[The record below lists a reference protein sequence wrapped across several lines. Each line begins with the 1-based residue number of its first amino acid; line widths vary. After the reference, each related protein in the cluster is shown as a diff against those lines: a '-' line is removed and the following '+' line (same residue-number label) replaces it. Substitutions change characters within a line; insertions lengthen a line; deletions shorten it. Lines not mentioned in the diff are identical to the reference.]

1 MSPTEEV
8 ALREEG
14 LMLRAQVEELDVV
27 DAESFALVGAIHA
40 DARAKE
46 KAILAFFKP
55 MKVAQDAA
63 KKAILDRERECLAPW
78 RETIEYTGP
87 KLEAFDA
94 KQKRDRFLAE
104 QRAAEEARIAT
115 ELARRDGTPAVPIIV
130 PAVEVPIVTL
140 PGQSF
145 PVRAKAEVYDLEEL
159 VLAVA
164 RGIVVKRYQ
173 GKKAPLLGIPDGPSA
188 PLETLTFE
196 QGYLDDCAR
205 PHREKLKVG
214 ETVEL
219 FPGVR
224 AVGQRHTSTRT

>member
-46 KAILAFFKP
+46 KA
-55 MKVAQDAA
+55 AQDAA